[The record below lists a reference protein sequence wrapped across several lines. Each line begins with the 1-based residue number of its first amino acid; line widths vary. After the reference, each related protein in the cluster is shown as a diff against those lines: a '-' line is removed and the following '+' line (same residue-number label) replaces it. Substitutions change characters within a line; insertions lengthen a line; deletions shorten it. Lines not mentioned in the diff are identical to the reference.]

1 MKKKDFCPGPV
12 SDSVTAEPGVLRT
25 MIDSEARTLTIDY
38 DLSPDQ
44 R

>member
-25 MIDSEARTLTIDY
+25 MVYSEARTLTID
-38 DLSPDQ
+38 
-44 R
+44 